1 MARLGFP
8 QRGLSLLVL
17 SGDQEARLAFGP
29 GWAERSAA
37 PGEGGLSVISGH
49 RDTHFR
55 SLRDLQ
61 PGEIVTIQ
69 TSKGARV
76 IYQVAAQPAFAN
88 PLGSRQQSERGGAAN
103 RM

>member
-1 MARLGFP
+1 VAKLGFL

-17 SGDQEARLAFGP
+17 SGDQGASLAFGP
-29 GWAERSAA
+29 GWAERSAQ
-37 PGEGGLSVISGH
+37 PGEGGLSVIASH

-55 SLRDLQ
+55 SLMDLQ

-76 IYQVAAQPAFAN
+76 IYQVAQPAFSN
-88 PLGSRQQSERGGAAN
+88 PLGPLPQSERGGAAN